1 MSRIRVAPIVE
12 GYGEV
17 AAFPILLRRI
27 GQELLGIRYVDVLK
41 PVRQP
46 KSKLLRREEAN
57 RAVRLAASKLANA
70 PLTDEPCLILI
81 LLDADADPACEWG
94 PQLVLWMKES
104 MPGVRM
110 ACVLAVVEYETW
122 FVAAAESLGEY
133 LQFPTNELPD
143 NPEEMRLG
151 KGWIKKHYIN
161 SKYSETVDQPR
172 MTAVMDL
179 HKCRE
184 RSPSFDK
191 LCRELEKC
199 RL

>member
-27 GQELLGIRYVDVLK
+27 GEELLGVEYVEVLK

-46 KSKLLRREEAN
+46 KSKLLKPEETK
-57 RAVRLAASKLANA
+57 RAVKLAASKLANA
-70 PLTDEPCLILI
+70 PLADESLLVLL
-81 LLDADADPACEWG
+81 LLDADKDPACTCG
-94 PQLVLWMKES
+94 PQLMLWMQEGRL
-104 MPGVRM
+104 GVRM
-110 ACVLAVVEYETW
+110 ACVLAVMEYETW
-122 FVAAAESLGEY
+122 FVAAAESLSEY
-133 LQFPTNELPD
+133 LQFSVKELPD
-143 NPEEMRLG
+143 NPEELRLG

-161 SKYSETVDQPR
+161 SKYSETLDQPR
-172 MTAVMDL
+172 MTAAMDL
-179 HKCRE
+179 HKCRQ

-199 RL
+199 LT